1 MRAPGRYLVGV
12 VLATGLLVPIGV
24 ALAATT
30 VVTRNISAKGGTLTF
45 SATVKNAATCAWTS
59 SPTIAGFNET
69 VPCTVGTNSRS
80 AKFPANKSTSAVTWA
95 IKLSVAAKAATVHQ
109 WNVVEA
115 AHVVPTTTTTSTT
128 STTTTTTT
136 STTTTSTTTTIASG
150 PRPGLTSPNW
160 AGYQL
165 WGEPGGY
172 QSVSSYWTVPTL
184 NCSIV
189 TNGQSSALVGINGA
203 LGNPAI
209 FEAGTESDCVSGV
222 QQNYAWWTDESQT
235 GSQHLFSVAAG
246 DSIYGQVAQLS
257 TGDWQYEVDDV
268 TAGRSMFNT
277 EPFTS
282 AAVSA
287 EWIVQDP
294 MVSGTSQLAPLANFG
309 TVTFHDLGLTVPGG
323 TWSVPPYSNAVEM
336 LAPDNSVLA
345 YPSETSGFGAALT
358 FSIAYH

>member
-1 MRAPGRYLVGV
+1 
-12 VLATGLLVPIGV
+12 
-24 ALAATT
+24 
-30 VVTRNISAKGGTLTF
+30 
-45 SATVKNAATCAWTS
+45 
-59 SPTIAGFNET
+59 
-69 VPCTVGTNSRS
+69 
-80 AKFPANKSTSAVTWA
+80 
-95 IKLSVAAKAATVHQ
+95 
-109 WNVVEA
+109 
-115 AHVVPTTTTTSTT
+115 
-128 STTTTTTT
+128 
-136 STTTTSTTTTIASG
+136 
-150 PRPGLTSPNW
+150 
-160 AGYQL
+160 
-165 WGEPGGY
+165 
-172 QSVSSYWTVPTL
+172 
-184 NCSIV
+184 
-189 TNGQSSALVGINGA
+189 VGINGA

-287 EWIVQDP
+287 EWIVEDP
-294 MVSGTSQLAPLANFG
+294 TVSGTSQLAPLANFG